1 MEAKCIAL
9 LAKEAQKGLMAQV
22 LFCSSYREHSAIGLV
37 AGGTAGTVQVL
48 KIQREPFSN
57 SW

>member
-37 AGGTAGTVQVL
+37 GRGNPRIVQGL
-48 KIQREPFSN
+48 EQQRVPFSN
-57 SW
+57 R